1 MCLDRLTQTE
11 QKYLNKV
18 TPDGDLPKLNTK
30 QMPDFV
36 SVAAERLGMDKVRL
50 TKVVNK
56 TRETY
61 GRLGQWHARKSNV
74 TLVAL
79 SKAMKVIAMF
89 RNEEE
94 VTEELQKNAEEAC
107 LRAVLQE
114 SHRLMSAGED
124 MQTYVVF
131 IH

>member
-56 TRETY
+56 TRP
-61 GRLGQWHARKSNV
+61 
-74 TLVAL
+74 
-79 SKAMKVIAMF
+79 
-89 RNEEE
+89 
-94 VTEELQKNAEEAC
+94 
-107 LRAVLQE
+107 
-114 SHRLMSAGED
+114 
-124 MQTYVVF
+124 
-131 IH
+131 